1 MEEDRGCVRIELTV
15 KVKAT
20 KVEPRLPHG
29 EAQKNRGAGGAIV
42 KCRPPRPGSET
53 HETRLVKRNGSHPGM
68 ARRNRDQFCLAFE
81 RCRQP
86 PPQPADCRVAAG
98 SGSTALSSPVRV
110 CEVTAQQF

>member
-42 KCRPPRPGSET
+42 KCWPPRPGSET
-53 HETRLVKRNGSHPGM
+53 HETRLVKRNWSHPM
-68 ARRNRDQFCLAFE
+68 ARRTATSFVWRSSVVDK
-81 RCRQP
+81 